1 MLTCPRIS
9 VQVAVARENPL
20 RKLLVAIGLVSL
32 TLGLA
37 WPWVRRLRLGR
48 LPGDVVIQRPHFAF
62 YFPITT
68 SILLSILLSAIIWW
82 LRR

>member
-1 MLTCPRIS
+1 M
-9 VQVAVARENPL
+9 
-20 RKLLVAIGLVSL
+20 RKLLVGIGLVSL
-32 TLGLA
+32 ALGLA
-37 WPWVRRLRLGR
+37 WPWVQRLRLGR
-48 LPGDVVIQRPHFAF
+48 LPGDVVIQRPHVTL

>member
-1 MLTCPRIS
+1 M
-9 VQVAVARENPL
+9 

-32 TLGLA
+32 ALGLA
-37 WPWVRRLRLGR
+37 WPWVRRLHLGR
-48 LPGDVVIQRPHFAF
+48 LPGDVVIQRPQVTF
-62 YFPITT
+62 YLPITT

>member
-1 MLTCPRIS
+1 M
-9 VQVAVARENPL
+9 

-32 TLGLA
+32 ALGLA
-37 WPWVRRLRLGR
+37 WPWVRRLHIGR
-48 LPGDVVIQRPHFAF
+48 LPGDVVIQRPQVTF
-62 YFPITT
+62 YLPITT